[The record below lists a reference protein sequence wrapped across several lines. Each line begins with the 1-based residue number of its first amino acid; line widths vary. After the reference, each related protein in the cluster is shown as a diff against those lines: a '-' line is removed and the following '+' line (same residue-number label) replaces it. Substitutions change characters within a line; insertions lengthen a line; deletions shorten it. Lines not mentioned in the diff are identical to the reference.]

1 MFSVCDYLTILPHV
15 PNKKERT
22 HTCALYY
29 LTLFGRVTYTV
40 SAGFEPM
47 IYHDSQHETLTT
59 EPLFHRLIK

>member
-29 LTLFGRVTYTV
+29 LTLFGRVTQTLSQQKYLTV
-40 SAGFEPM
+40 VKISEFLWQ
-47 IYHDSQHETLTT
+47 SN
-59 EPLFHRLIK
+59 

>member
-29 LTLFGRVTYTV
+29 LTLFGRVTQSNNQNSKHVCLNYV
-40 SAGFEPM
+40 QEV
-47 IYHDSQHETLTT
+47 
-59 EPLFHRLIK
+59 